1 MEPTISVAVV
11 LFAADG
17 ENSESVAV
25 PAGSEPITMKISAE
39 TTSAQPA
46 MKPSA
51 GCSARA
57 THE

>member
-1 MEPTISVAVV
+1 MV
-11 LFAADG
+11 FAAA
-17 ENSESVAV
+17 EAV
-25 PAGSEPITMKISAE
+25 EEREGRGPAGSEPMTMKMVAE